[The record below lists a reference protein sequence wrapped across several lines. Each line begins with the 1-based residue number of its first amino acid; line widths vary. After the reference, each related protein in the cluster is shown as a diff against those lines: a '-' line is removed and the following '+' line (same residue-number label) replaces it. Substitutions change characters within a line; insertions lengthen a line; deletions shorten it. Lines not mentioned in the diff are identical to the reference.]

1 MKTEFLTQ
9 MEGITTNDTDHV
21 VVIGATNM
29 PQELDKAA
37 LRRFAKKIYIGLP
50 ELEARI
56 QMVQRVV
63 SQVSNNIS
71 KSEL

>member
-1 MKTEFLTQ
+1 